1 MSKVFVCINGKTLA
15 ECQEQAAGKHAAE
28 LRLDLAPINPLE
40 IKRLWRSCEEW
51 ILTLR
56 SDFTNRPNWKEVFK
70 FCLDLKPVY
79 VDIDS
84 ELPEAIKKEAVEWV
98 KASSAELMLSYHNFE
113 ETPELEVLL
122 DVVSKLKA
130 DGADVVKIACMA
142 QEEEDNLTVMDLY
155 REHKRLV
162 AFCMGEEG
170 RESRVTALFFGE
182 KMTYAAA
189 SENNIVA
196 PGQLTYGELSDLLN
210 LGFDDE

>member
-15 ECQEQAAGKHAAE
+15 ECQEQAAGKYAAE

-40 IKRLWRSCEEW
+40 IKQLWASCEEW

-56 SDFTNRPNWKEVFK
+56 RDFTTRSNWKEIFK
-70 FCLDLKPVY
+70 YCLNLEPVY

-84 ELPEAIKKEAVEWV
+84 ELPEEVKKEVTEWV
-98 KASSAELMLSYHNFE
+98 KASSADLILSYHNFD
-113 ETPELEVLL
+113 ETPEFEVLME
-122 DVVSKLKA
+122 VISKLKT
-130 DGADVVKIACMA
+130 DGADVIKIACMA
-142 QEEEDNLTVMDLY
+142 QEEEDNLIVMDLY
-155 REHKRLV
+155 REHDRLV

-170 RESRVTALFFGE
+170 RESRVTSLFFGE

-189 SENNIVA
+189 SEYSIVA

-210 LGFDDE
+210 IGFDDE